1 MGQMQLY
8 CGKIGT
14 DNNMGAVRYL
24 LAFAVL
30 MAHFNIVFGTQWWF
44 PVSSY
49 YGVGGFFTLSG
60 FLIYGSYMR
69 SGGLMPFLARRAR
82 KIVPPYFFIVLAC
95 AFLLCL
101 TVPSGGRADYFSVE
115 WVKYL
120 AANLSFLNF
129 LQPSLPGVF
138 GGYPVNGSLWTIKIE
153 WMLYLS
159 VPVFVWLLSRKWM
172 RHPVALIV
180 LIYIFS
186 GLYRLLFC
194 LLYERTSVELYDIL
208 SRQFFGQLCFFY
220 SGVLIYMLLPWFR
233 KIKWSAAAVAL
244 VLIIA
249 GRWIPGFSFFVEPMA
264 IAVVVMALSLS
275 GGLLKK
281 LNVNNFSYE
290 IYLFHMPVLL
300 LVHWY
305 QPALGCTDGAAFA
318 ISVAAVCVLSV
329 LCWFLLDKPL
339 LHRKTKLTMP

>member
-1 MGQMQLY
+1 MQLY
-8 CGKIGT
+8 GGKIGT

-30 MAHFNIVFGTQWWF
+30 LAHFNFVFGTRWWF

-49 YGVGGFFTLSG
+49 HGVGGFFTLSG
-60 FLIYGSYMR
+60 FLIYGSYRR
-69 SGGLMPFLARRAR
+69 SGGLMPFMAKRAR

-101 TVPSGGRADYFSVE
+101 ILPAGDRADYFSAA

-138 GGYPVNGSLWTIKIE
+138 GGHPVNGSLWTIKIE
-153 WMLYLS
+153 WLLYLS
-159 VPVFVWLLSRKWM
+159 VPVFVWLLTRTRR

-194 LLYERTSVELYDIL
+194 WLYERTSVGMYDIL
-208 SRQFFGQLCFFY
+208 SRQFFGQLSFFY

-233 KIKWSAAAVAL
+233 RVRWSAAAVAFAL
-244 VLIIA
+244 MLA
-249 GRWIPGFSFFVEPMA
+249 GGRIPGFSFFVEPVA
-264 IAVVVMALSLS
+264 IAVAVMALSLS
-275 GGLLKK
+275 GSLFRK

-290 IYLFHMPVLL
+290 MYLFHMPVML

-305 QPALGCTDGAAFA
+305 QPSLGYTGGAAFA
-318 ISVAAVCVLSV
+318 ISAGAVCALSA

-339 LHRKTKLTMP
+339 LHKKTKPSTP